1 MGAAASEYV
10 QEHTFTVPADAHGER
25 VDVFLAQFTPV
36 GPSRAYVQRL
46 IARGLVQ
53 VNGRPTKASYRVAEG
68 DTVWVGLPQPEQP
81 QDLKP
86 EAIPLDVVYED
97 DHIVVVNKPRGMP
110 VHPGVGNPT
119 GTLVNA
125 LLARYPTLS
134 GVAGVM
140 RPGIV
145 HRLDKDTTGLLV
157 VAKTN
162 DAHLGLTRQ
171 LKERTIQRIYWA
183 IVRGQPGADEGLVD
197 APIGRHPTDRL
208 RMAVVAGGRPA
219 ITRFRVL
226 ERFGD
231 YSLLQVKLETGR
243 THQIRVHMAY
253 IGHPIAG
260 DPVYGAGRG
269 SRARGELGLQAQALH
284 ARQLAFRHPVTG
296 EPMQFVAPL
305 PADMEQALERLRAQA
320 RSRAGQRGA

>member
-1 MGAAASEYV
+1 MQDPEELTGV
-10 QEHTFTVPADAHGER
+10 EHTFQVPPDAHGER
-25 VDVFLAQFTPV
+25 VDLYLSQFTPV

-53 VNGRPTKASYRVAEG
+53 VNGRPTKASHRVVRG
-68 DTVWVGLPQPEQP
+68 DRVWVLVPPPERP
-81 QDLKP
+81 EELKP
-86 EAIPLDVVYED
+86 EALPLDVVYED
-97 DHIVVVNKPRGMP
+97 SHILVVNKPRGMP
-110 VHPGVGNPT
+110 VHPGVGNPS

-125 LLARYPTLS
+125 LLARYPSLS
-134 GVAGVM
+134 GIAGVL

-157 VAKTN
+157 VARTN

-171 LKERTIQRIYWA
+171 LKERTIRRVYWA
-183 IVRGQPGADEGLVD
+183 IVRGQPGVEAGLID
-197 APIGRHPTDRL
+197 APIGRHPHDRL
-208 RMAVVAGGRPA
+208 RMAVVAAGRPA
-219 ITRFRVL
+219 RTHFRVL

-231 YSLLQVKLETGR
+231 YSLLEVQLETGR

-269 SRARGELGLQAQALH
+269 QRARGELGLQAQALH
-284 ARQLAFRHPVTG
+284 ARELSFRHPVSG
-296 EPMQFVAPL
+296 EPMHFVAPL
-305 PADMEQALERLRAQA
+305 PEDMERALGRLREQA
-320 RSRAGQRGA
+320 AARPL

>member
-1 MGAAASEYV
+1 MRAATGEYE
-10 QEHTFTVPADAHGER
+10 QELTFTVPDEAHGER
-25 VDVFLAQFTPV
+25 VDLYLSQFTPV

-53 VNGRPTKASYRVAEG
+53 VNGRPTKAAYRVACG
-68 DTVWVGLPQPEQP
+68 DVVWVGVPPPEEP
-81 QDLKP
+81 ADLKP
-86 EAIPLDVVYED
+86 EAIPLDVVFED
-97 DHIVVVNKPRGMP
+97 DHIVVVNKPRGMA

-125 LLARYPTLS
+125 LVARYPNLS
-134 GVAGVM
+134 GIAGVM

-171 LKERTIQRIYWA
+171 LKERTIRRIYWA
-183 IVRGQPGADEGLVD
+183 IVRGRPAADEGLID

-219 ITRFRVL
+219 VTRFRVL
-226 ERFGD
+226 ERFD
-231 YSLLQVKLETGR
+231 HYSLLQVQLETGR

-269 SRARGELGLQAQALH
+269 SKARGELGLPAQALH
-284 ARQLAFRHPVTG
+284 ARELAFTHPVLG
-296 EPMQFVAPL
+296 HPMHFTAPP
-305 PADMEQALERLRAQA
+305 PADMERALALLRGSPPA
-320 RSRAGQRGA
+320 AGSS

>member
-1 MGAAASEYV
+1 MRGAAGEYA
-10 QEHTFTVPADAHGER
+10 QELTFRVPPEAHGER
-25 VDVFLAQFTPV
+25 VDVYLAQFTPV

-53 VNGRPTKASYRVAEG
+53 INGRPTKAAYRVAEG
-68 DTVWVGLPQPEQP
+68 DEVWVGVPPPEQP
-81 QDLKP
+81 ADLKP
-86 EAIPLDVVYED
+86 EAIPLDIVYED

-125 LLARYPTLS
+125 LLARYPSLS

-183 IVRGQPGADEGLVD
+183 IVRGQPGADEGLID

-208 RMAVVAGGRPA
+208 RMAVVAGGRSA
-219 ITRFRVL
+219 VTRFRVL

-269 SRARGELGLQAQALH
+269 SKARGELGLAAQALH
-284 ARQLAFRHPVTG
+284 ARELAFAHPVTG
-296 EPMQFVAPL
+296 EPMHFTAPL
-305 PADMEQALERLRAQA
+305 PKDMEQALERLREQ
-320 RSRAGQRGA
+320 SRARRV